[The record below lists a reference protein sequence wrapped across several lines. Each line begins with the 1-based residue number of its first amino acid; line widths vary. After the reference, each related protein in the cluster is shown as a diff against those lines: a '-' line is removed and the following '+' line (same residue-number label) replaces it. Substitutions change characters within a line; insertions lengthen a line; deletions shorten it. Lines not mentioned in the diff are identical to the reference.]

1 MIGEELGLL
10 GTLFVLLLFLLL
22 AYRGLRIAL
31 RAPDNFGMLLAT
43 GITASLLL
51 QALLNM
57 AVIVAV
63 SPPTGM
69 TLPFVSY
76 GGSSLVASL
85 VGIGIL
91 LNISRF
97 GVYRTLQTGQQTG
110 QQTGRRADERDDLG
124 RRDRRPRLSGT
135 GRRQTAHSFRSV
147 TERFPW
153 DTAKHEQRR
162 RAAGKSAQEQE

>member
-1 MIGEELGLL
+1 
-10 GTLFVLLLFLLL
+10 
-22 AYRGLRIAL
+22 
-31 RAPDNFGMLLAT
+31 MLLAT

-57 AVIVAV
+57 AVIAAV

-97 GVYRTLQTGQQTG
+97 GVDRTLQTGE
-110 QQTGRRADERDDLG
+110 QTGRKAHERDDLG
-124 RRDRRPRLSGT
+124 RGDRRPRLSGT
-135 GRRQTAHSFRSV
+135 GRRQTAHSFQST

-153 DTAKHEQRR
+153 ETAKPEQRR
-162 RAAGKSAQEQE
+162 RAAAKSAQERK